1 MGQSF
6 KEKLDSVLKLENFAA
21 VAGKKNTYERTFDVQ
36 KKKAGLKV
44 EKIRVRLRVTGQN
57 IAYTVNWVDM
67 VGSRTKRVR
76 TGSVQLLPTDGHADI
91 WCKVGDIA
99 KIGKQFAVAYAQ

>member
-6 KEKLDSVLKLENFAA
+6 KEMLESVLKIENFAA
-21 VAGKKNTYERTFDVQ
+21 VDEKKNTYERTFDVQ

-44 EKIRVRLRVTGQN
+44 EKIKVRLRVTGQN
-57 IAYTVNWVDM
+57 IAYAVHWVDM
-67 VGSRTKRVR
+67 VGNRTKRVR
-76 TGSVQLLPTDGHADI
+76 TGSVQLLPTDGHTDI